1 MNPNIIF
8 YVINLDGSDE
18 RLANVTKTLGGQGID
33 FVRISAF
40 DGRRAEPT
48 SFSEYSENKALNYMG
63 RKLTGG
69 ELGCYF
75 SHLNCA
81 KAFLASDAEFA
92 VVLEDDMNPSAD
104 LANKI
109 NELIVGLQDKP
120 WHLINIGANKRKIFT
135 PLFDIKG
142 ADQTHQVSHAHYF
155 PMTTTGVVWNREGAQ
170 AFVEQ
175 GLPIYAPVDNFFRDW
190 LTQSNLGM
198 AVYPPLVVA
207 RDVASDID
215 SGAKRKNNNR
225 SSNYGLLKQKR
236 LWKDKLIAM
245 KHKMLG

>member
-18 RLANVTKTLGGQGID
+18 RLANVTKTLGEQGID

-40 DGRRAEPT
+40 DGRHAEPT
-48 SFSEYSENKALNYMG
+48 SFSEYSESKALGYMG

-81 KAFLASDAEFA
+81 KAFLASDADFA
-92 VVLEDDMNPSAD
+92 VVLEDDMNPSDD

-109 NELIVGLQDKP
+109 HQLIKGLQDTP

-135 PLFDIKG
+135 HLFDIVG
-142 ADQTHQVSHAHYF
+142 TDHTHEVSHAHYF
-155 PMTTTGVVWNREGAQ
+155 PMTTTGIVWNKVGAT

-175 GLPIYAPVDNFFRDW
+175 ALPIYAPVDNFFRDW
-190 LTQSNLGM
+190 LTKSNLGM

-207 RDVASDID
+207 RDVVSDID
-215 SGAKRKNNNR
+215 GTATRKNNNR
-225 SSNYGLLKQKR
+225 SPNYGLLKQKR
-236 LWKDKLIAM
+236 LWQDKLIAT
-245 KHKMLG
+245 KHKLFG